1 MNNGIITRQTL
12 HPMTPTVQQT
22 GEKNLYV
29 TNNEGGI
36 VYINNNFTQNGTVNS
51 AEKMMAVQ
59 AFNREYYQLIVTLD
73 EDAFKDNVVSVATN
87 RALTESRVPP
97 EIFERCSK
105 LSETGKEELK
115 TFPALICMENTEMSG
130 KTDPRQI
137 GIYAY
142 IKKIQKV
149 GKNIKIVFEPLG
161 TFFQFKL
168 CEKKNAVYFDLN
180 MDCAITDLNQCAWS
194 VHKTDLF
201 EAFDEAGI
209 PNMPRPV

>member
-1 MNNGIITRQTL
+1 
-12 HPMTPTVQQT
+12 
-22 GEKNLYV
+22 
-29 TNNEGGI
+29 
-36 VYINNNFTQNGTVNS
+36 
-51 AEKMMAVQ
+51 
-59 AFNREYYQLIVTLD
+59 
-73 EDAFKDNVVSVATN
+73 
-87 RALTESRVPP
+87 
-97 EIFERCSK
+97 
-105 LSETGKEELK
+105 
-115 TFPALICMENTEMSG
+115 MSG